1 MQAKQRLYQHR
12 IKYKY
17 LEINGDYQMLIFASV
32 EECGK
37 NTQFILYRMFF
48 SSSNFSTILRFFVSK
63 RLRDT

>member
-1 MQAKQRLYQHR
+1 MQEKQRLYQHR
-12 IKYKY
+12 IKYKH
-17 LEINGDYQMLIFASV
+17 LIIKGNYQIFILDSV

>member
-1 MQAKQRLYQHR
+1 MQEKQQLYQHR

-37 NTQFILYRMFF
+37 NTQFIL
-48 SSSNFSTILRFFVSK
+48 
-63 RLRDT
+63 